1 MKYIN
6 AYVLDNKKVF
16 PCVENKKNPLTAN
29 GFKDASSDEQVIND
43 WWDRYPDANIGLAT
57 GKQTNL
63 VVVDVDVKNGA
74 NGLESLKQLQLE
86 CGEFDTR
93 VVRTPSGGLHYYFSY
108 PRGVDTIKNRTNMK
122 PGIDIR
128 ADGGYVIAP
137 GSSIDG
143 NPYEFEDEHK
153 EIAALPQELFEILI
167 SNDQDDYSMTSH
179 FSIQNFEQGR
189 RNNDVFNLAC
199 SLRGKGIPYD
209 IAENQVLIAANNCV
223 PILSA
228 SEARRCLDSAYSRYM
243 PDHNNPT
250 DTGNAVRL
258 IELFGEDIR
267 YVYEFKKWIHWNGS
281 RWLFDEDG
289 YMYRLAKKTARSI
302 GAEAANETDENR
314 RRMLLQHALKSE
326 NKQQLD
332 SMIQVAKTEK
342 GVTISQSRLDQ
353 DKYLLGVL
361 NGVVDLRTGGLIGNN
376 KSSMITK
383 QAGTKF
389 DPNAQCPLWTT
400 FINEVMDGDQDMI
413 DYLQKIVGY
422 SLTGEIKEHKL
433 FFLYGDGANGKS
445 VFVNVIQDLLSDYSM
460 QTPVST
466 IMTRGKGGINNDI
479 ARLRGARFVATTE
492 TEEGSRFADSE
503 IKLITGG
510 DTITARFLHQEYFE
524 YRPQFK
530 LWISGNNK
538 PITSDGYGFW
548 RRFIMI
554 LFKVKFVKDKRD
566 KGLTNKLRNELPGIL
581 NWAIEG
587 CLEWQNNGLTTPKVI
602 HDATKEYKSEMDRIK
617 SWMDE
622 CCDLKL
628 DPYRETRASEL
639 YQSYKLWAKESGEWE
654 MSQRIF
660 GNKLAERGY
669 QKKRTATCNVYIG
682 ITITYQ

>member
-1 MKYIN
+1 M
-6 AYVLDNKKVF
+6 
-16 PCVENKKNPLTAN
+16 
-29 GFKDASSDEQVIND
+29 
-43 WWDRYPDANIGLAT
+43 
-57 GKQTNL
+57 
-63 VVVDVDVKNGA
+63 
-74 NGLESLKQLQLE
+74 
-86 CGEFDTR
+86 
-93 VVRTPSGGLHYYFSY
+93 
-108 PRGVDTIKNRTNMK
+108 
-122 PGIDIR
+122 
-128 ADGGYVIAP
+128 IAP

-153 EIAALPQELFEILI
+153 EIAELPQELFEILI
-167 SNDQDDYSMTSH
+167 SNDQDDYSMTSP

-228 SEARRCLDSAYSRYM
+228 SEARGCLDSAYSRHT

-258 IELFGEDIR
+258 IKLFGEDIR

-342 GVTISQSRLDQ
+342 GVTISQSQLDQ

-389 DPNAQCPLWTT
+389 DSNAQCPLWIN
-400 FINEVMDGDQDMI
+400 FINEVMDGDQEMVEF
-413 DYLQKIVGY
+413 LQKIVGY
-422 SLTGEIKEHKL
+422 SLTGETKEHKL
-433 FFLYGDGANGKS
+433 FFLYGHGANGKS

-530 LWISGNNK
+530 LWISGNHK
-538 PITSDGYGFW
+538 PTTGDGYGIW
-548 RRFIMI
+548 RRLILI
-554 LFKVKFVKDKRD
+554 LFKVKFSKDKRD

-654 MSQRIF
+654 MNQRIF

-682 ITITYQ
+682 ITITY